1 MNLLVAEDD
10 YCVQKIVLVAS
21 LAGLELT
28 VKKGVTAKTITDL
41 DGKAKSVVLTTP
53 AGNLGQHTAIL
64 KYLGEVSPVFPLNG
78 VSEIERAQVNQWV
91 GFSWSELGELN
102 FFFIIVLNIY
112 IIN

>member
-10 YCVQKIVLVAS
+10 YCVQKIVLVAA

-28 VKKGVTAKTITDL
+28 VKKGVSAKTLSEL
-41 DGKAKSVVLTTP
+41 DGKAKSVLLSTS

-64 KYLGEVSPVFPLNG
+64 KYLGEVSPAVPLNG

-91 GFSWSELGELN
+91 NFSWLELGK
-102 FFFIIVLNIY
+102 
-112 IIN
+112 